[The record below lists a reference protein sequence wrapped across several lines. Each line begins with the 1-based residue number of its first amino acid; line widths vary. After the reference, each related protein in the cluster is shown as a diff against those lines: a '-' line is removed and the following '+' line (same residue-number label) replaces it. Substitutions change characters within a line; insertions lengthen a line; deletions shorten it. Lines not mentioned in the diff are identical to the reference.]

1 MDHGVAL
8 HFRDQL
14 RAARATALRDKEAF
28 EGIVFVLERLGSL
41 LANKQLSLNEYLQYI
56 GPQAARSPM
65 AYDVPAD
72 LPDFHQKFD
81 VKYHV
86 VRRARNAAVHQ
97 GAFAR
102 HLTANAVELS
112 IVLEEGIM
120 SECDQVGDFM
130 VRDPVCA
137 HLWQPLSFIRQTMLA
152 SSFSYLPVRVGK
164 EDAADWFLVS
174 DFQLGRCLRGR
185 MGKIGKPELVLRL
198 QDARESGQI
207 ELHRAKICGPEDP
220 IESVL
225 QTDGMPTLVLSPVNK
240 ELLGIVTPFDLL

>member
-1 MDHGVAL
+1 MDRGVTL

-28 EGIVFVLERLGSL
+28 EEIVFVLERSGSQL
-41 LANKQLSLNEYLQYI
+41 SNKQLSLNEYLTYI
-56 GPQAARSPM
+56 GPEVARSPM
-65 AYDVPAD
+65 AHNVPAH

-81 VKYHV
+81 VKYHI

-120 SECDQVGDFM
+120 SECEEVSDFM

-152 SSFSYLPVRVGK
+152 SSFSYLPVRIEKAGTV
-164 EDAADWFLVS
+164 EWFLIS
-174 DFQLGRCLRGR
+174 DFQLGRCLRKK
-185 MGKIGKPELVLRL
+185 GKIGKSELILRL

-207 ELHRAKICGPEDP
+207 DLHRAKICGPQDP

-225 QTDGMPTLVLSPVNK
+225 QTDGMPTLVVSPVNT